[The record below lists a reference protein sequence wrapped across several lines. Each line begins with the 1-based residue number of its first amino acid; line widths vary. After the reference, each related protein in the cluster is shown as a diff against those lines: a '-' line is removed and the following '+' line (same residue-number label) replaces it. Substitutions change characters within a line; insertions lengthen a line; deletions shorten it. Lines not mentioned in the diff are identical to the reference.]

1 MFSMKR
7 GMSLFYGF
15 LMCLLLCS
23 CQGNRENNPGV
34 TGAAVS
40 EVAVSGTTVT
50 EAVVSEAAVSGA
62 AYKAEQDDQEA
73 ANDENETIIEDF
85 RNAKEII
92 YDLPAPGDMEQT
104 EEIFLSNEGKAI
116 LYEWDACIFYEARD
130 GKCIRCPGKSP
141 LQIFK
146 KKEKADL
153 IFQAIQCENGDYLL
167 NVELDEIALI
177 SSSGNLKKRLSV
189 CELLGIPKTTDLS
202 FHFCYAGDGKVV
214 ISVDTRHLEDSCYYV
229 DIINE
234 KILWEIKDCDEILA
248 LDEKGGYVYIG
259 CYDYDNNDEEDLDDD
274 LDYLVQKIKLFS
286 GKVISEIPYQEIR
299 NTGKDF
305 NQLDYDDEPY
315 NQQDIA
321 YTCNEGKLYAKYISG
336 IFVLDEKKGKW
347 RQILDGTK
355 KFKMGASYTDH
366 FVIRDNHIYLL
377 GGDSWEDEPCY
388 LFGEYILEED

>member
-1 MFSMKR
+1 MFSVKR
-7 GMSLFYGF
+7 GMSLFYGM

-23 CQGNRENNPGV
+23 CQGNRESNPGV

-40 EVAVSGTTVT
+40 EVAVSGTAVT
-50 EAVVSEAAVSGA
+50 EAVVSDAAVSGA

-73 ANDENETIIEDF
+73 AENETIIEDF
-85 RNAKEII
+85 RDAKEII
-92 YDLPAPGDMEQT
+92 YDVPAPGDMEQT
-104 EEIFLSNEGKAI
+104 EEIFLSNEGKVI

-167 NVELDEIALI
+167 NVELEEIALI
-177 SSSGNLKKRLSV
+177 SSSGNVKKRLSV
-189 CELLGIPKTTDLS
+189 WELLGVQGTGNS
-202 FHFCYAGDGKVV
+202 FHFYYAGDGKVV
-214 ISVDTRHLEDSCYYV
+214 ISADTRHLDDSCYYV
-229 DIINE
+229 DILKE
-234 KILWEIKDCDEILA
+234 KILWEIKDSPEILA
-248 LDEKGGYVYIG
+248 LDKKGYVYLG
-259 CYDYDNNDEEDLDDD
+259 RYHYGNNDEEDI
-274 LDYLVQKIKLFS
+274 DYLVQKIKLDS

>member
-1 MFSMKR
+1 MFSVKR
-7 GMSLFYGF
+7 SQSLFYCF
-15 LMCLLLCS
+15 MMCLILCS
-23 CQGNRENNPGV
+23 CQRDRENNPGV

-62 AYKAEQDDQEA
+62 VYKAEQDDQEDA
-73 ANDENETIIEDF
+73 KGENKTIIEDF
-85 RNAKEII
+85 RGAKEII
-92 YDLPAPGDMEQT
+92 YDLPSPGVLEQP
-104 EEIFLSNEGKAI
+104 EEIFLSNKGKAI
-116 LYEWDACIFYEARD
+116 LYEWDDCIFYEARD

-146 KKEKADL
+146 KKEKVHL

-167 NVELDEIALI
+167 NIELDEIALI

-189 CELLGIPKTTDLS
+189 LKLLGIPKTAYTS
-202 FHFCYAGDGKVV
+202 YHFYYAGDGKVV
-214 ISVDTRHLEDSCYYV
+214 ISVDTGKLKNTCYYV
-229 DIINE
+229 DILKE
-234 KILWEIKDCDEILA
+234 KILWKIKDSDDVLA
-248 LDEKGGYVYIG
+248 LDEKGYVYIG
-259 CYDYDNNDEEDLDDD
+259 YYDYDNYDDEDDENV
-274 LDYLVQKIKLFS
+274 DYLVVQKIKLAS
-286 GKVISEIPYQEIR
+286 GEIISEIPVQEIR

-305 NQLDYDDEPY
+305 EQLDFDGEPY
-315 NQQDIA
+315 NQQSIA
-321 YTCNEGKLYAKYISG
+321 YTCNKGKLYAKYISG

-355 KFKMGASYTDH
+355 QFEMGASYTDH

-377 GGDSWEDEPCY
+377 GVDSVEEDPCH